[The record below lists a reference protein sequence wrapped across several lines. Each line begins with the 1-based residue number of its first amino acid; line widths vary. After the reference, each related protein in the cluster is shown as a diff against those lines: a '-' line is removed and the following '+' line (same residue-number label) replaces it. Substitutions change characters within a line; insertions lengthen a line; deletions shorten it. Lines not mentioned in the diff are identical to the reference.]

1 MNTDICLLAMSHKT
15 NISSDVYLSYD
26 LKNKNIKHFVERNCM
41 SYNILR
47 NQFKTRLRHKLHLGC
62 TTVLNVAVP
71 CIFLPKTYL

>member
-47 NQFKTRLRHKLHLGC
+47 N
-62 TTVLNVAVP
+62 
-71 CIFLPKTYL
+71 